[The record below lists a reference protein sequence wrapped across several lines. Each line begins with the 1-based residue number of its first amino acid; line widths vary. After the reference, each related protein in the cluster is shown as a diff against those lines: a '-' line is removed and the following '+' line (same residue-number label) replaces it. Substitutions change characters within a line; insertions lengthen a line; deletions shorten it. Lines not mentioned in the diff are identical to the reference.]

1 MLLDRLPCSYKLLFN
16 IPTISKRI
24 KIDTILIV
32 ITGLIKTFCKLYEW
46 FVTNKIL
53 SLLIDYLNRLE
64 S

>member
-1 MLLDRLPCSYKLLFN
+1 MLLVRLPCSYKLLFN

-24 KIDTILIV
+24 KIILTV